1 MNRREQI
8 VENFE
13 DAFMS
18 LFMADIA
25 EYEGQKFIGENERLK
40 NDPNFKVPPELDRR
54 CLRTINKTERKKRIR
69 STGKKIYR
77 VFSKLSVA
85 AVIALMLF
93 TSAYAAFPSV
103 RAATLNL
110 LIQVSDVATELTFA
124 NESNELNVTSIPS
137 DSALYADMDIAGYVL
152 PDSITSNYEL
162 TDKGSDQAGSWVL
175 FKGADDAL
183 IAFEVQQGKK
193 NAVYINTE
201 NAVNSETIN
210 ISQFQSVISQQE
222 SGVVIGGIADNS
234 NTDFILVTFEKID
247 FEEAVGN
254 FIVFKRIKHL
264 LKLKMAYGQK
274 MLNIF

>member
-1 MNRREQI
+1 M
-8 VENFE
+8 
-13 DAFMS
+13 
-18 LFMADIA
+18 
-25 EYEGQKFIGENERLK
+25 
-40 NDPNFKVPPELDRR
+40 PPELDCR
-54 CLRTINKTERKKRIR
+54 CIRTINNTERKKRIR

-77 VFSKLSVA
+77 VFSQISVA

-110 LIQVSDVATELTFA
+110 LIQVSDVATEFTFA
-124 NESNELNVTSIPS
+124 NESNEPSVTSIPS

-222 SGVVIGGIADNS
+222 SGVVIGGIADSSKIN
-234 NTDFILVTFEKID
+234 FILVTFEGVD
-247 FEEAVGN
+247 FESSLTAPSISTSCMSTSLENA
-254 FIVFKRIKHL
+254 
-264 LKLKMAYGQK
+264 
-274 MLNIF
+274 

>member
-1 MNRREQI
+1 MSPRDQF

-25 EYEGQKFIGENERLK
+25 EYEGQKFIEENERLK

-85 AVIALMLF
+85 AVIALALF
-93 TSAYAAFPSV
+93 TSVYAAFPSV

-124 NESNELNVTSIPS
+124 NESNEPSVTSIPS
-137 DSALYADMDIAGYVL
+137 DSALNADMDIAGYVL

-183 IAFEVQQGKK
+183 ITFEVQHGKG
-193 NAVYINTE
+193 

-222 SGVVIGGIADNS
+222 SGVVIGGIADSSKIN
-234 NTDFILVTFEKID
+234 FILVTFEGVD
-247 FEEAVGN
+247 FESAVVMIAD
-254 FIVFKRIKHL
+254 F
-264 LKLKMAYGQK
+264 
-274 MLNIF
+274 LNENLEGTK

>member
-25 EYEGQKFIGENERLK
+25 EYEGQKFIEENERLK

-54 CLRTINKTERKKRIR
+54 CLRTINKTERKKRIW

-85 AVIALMLF
+85 AVIALALF
-93 TSAYAAFPSV
+93 TSVYAAFPSV

-124 NESNELNVTSIPS
+124 NESNEPSVTSIPS
-137 DSALYADMDIAGYVL
+137 DSALNADMDIAGYVL
-152 PDSITSNYEL
+152 PDLITSNYEL

-183 IAFEVQQGKK
+183 ITFEVQHGKG
-193 NAVYINTE
+193 NAVNINTE

-222 SGVVIGGIADNS
+222 SGVVIGGIADSSKIN
-234 NTDFILVTFEKID
+234 FILVTFEGVD
-247 FEEAVGN
+247 FESAVVMIAD
-254 FIVFKRIKHL
+254 F
-264 LKLKMAYGQK
+264 
-274 MLNIF
+274 LNENLEGTK

>member
-85 AVIALMLF
+85 AVIALALF
-93 TSAYAAFPSV
+93 TSVYAAFPSV

-110 LIQVSDVATELTFA
+110 LIQVSDVATEFTFG
-124 NESNELNVTSIPS
+124 NESNEPNVTSIPN
-137 DSALYADMDIAGYVL
+137 DSALNADMDIAGYVL

-175 FKGADDAL
+175 FKGADD
-183 IAFEVQQGKK
+183 
-193 NAVYINTE
+193 
-201 NAVNSETIN
+201 
-210 ISQFQSVISQQE
+210 
-222 SGVVIGGIADNS
+222 
-234 NTDFILVTFEKID
+234 
-247 FEEAVGN
+247 
-254 FIVFKRIKHL
+254 
-264 LKLKMAYGQK
+264 GQ
-274 MLNIF
+274 

>member
-1 MNRREQI
+1 MSPRDQF

-25 EYEGQKFIGENERLK
+25 EYEGQKFIEENERLK
-40 NDPNFKVPPELDRR
+40 NDPNFKVPPELDCR
-54 CLRTINKTERKKRIR
+54 CIRTINNTERKKRIR

-77 VFSKLSVA
+77 VFSQISVA

-110 LIQVSDVATELTFA
+110 LIQVSDVATEFTFA
-124 NESNELNVTSIPS
+124 NESNEPSVTSIPS

-222 SGVVIGGIADNS
+222 SGVVIGGIADSSKIN
-234 NTDFILVTFEKID
+234 FILVTFEGVD
-247 FEEAVGN
+247 FESSLVMIED
-254 FIVFKRIKHL
+254 F
-264 LKLKMAYGQK
+264 
-274 MLNIF
+274 LNENLEGTK

>member
-1 MNRREQI
+1 
-8 VENFE
+8 
-13 DAFMS
+13 
-18 LFMADIA
+18 
-25 EYEGQKFIGENERLK
+25 
-40 NDPNFKVPPELDRR
+40 
-54 CLRTINKTERKKRIR
+54 
-69 STGKKIYR
+69 
-77 VFSKLSVA
+77 
-85 AVIALMLF
+85 MLF

-222 SGVVIGGIADNS
+222 SGVVIGGIADSSKIN
-234 NTDFILVTFEKID
+234 FILVTFEGVD
-247 FEEAVGN
+247 FESSLVMIED
-254 FIVFKRIKHL
+254 F
-264 LKLKMAYGQK
+264 
-274 MLNIF
+274 LNENLEGTK